1 MIIWAR
7 APHSAA
13 ALFLFVSCLV
23 AGLQALHATHRARAG
38 TWALSAL
45 SFKDLSSDKIPHWLL
60 QTCEK
65 LGFHEPTNVQ
75 QEALPSIFEG
85 RDVVL
90 QAQTGSGKTLAY
102 GLPVLSSIDA
112 SRAAIQAVI
121 VVPTR
126 ELGLQVSAVLK
137 QLSTGSPERI
147 MIMTVVE
154 GSKNRRQQLWATAE
168 PPHVVV
174 GNPKALQRLVDL
186 GRLRLNSVSFVVL
199 DEVDAILISPETRQ
213 DLHKLLS
220 QKLSNSYQSVELENL
235 LDDEAAGGLQE
246 SLVYT
251 NLAKDHRDIT
261 ASQSQYRSSRQTI
274 MCSATI
280 PQRQHFASTCLKNG
294 WTETLPLLVHV
305 SAAELVPKQVKH
317 EHIEVPAEQR
327 LAVLRYVV
335 AKELSAHLDQG
346 GGGFRAIVFTDEDDQ
361 QLQQQQQQQQNTVD
375 LELIKKACESG
386 LKRDENKASGTVSI
400 LREDSSLDERASSLL
415 AFREGAASI
424 LLCSGLAAR
433 GIDVPETSHVVM
445 LDLPDNVNEYVHR
458 AGRAGRMGRPGKVI
472 TLSAPGQDFVVAR
485 FSNELGVTIKKRS
498 VRLTSKPSM
507 VDTAVPEDA
516 APEKATQADPPA
528 KKATSIFSLRRK
540 RGEEK
545 EK

>member
-1 MIIWAR
+1 M
-7 APHSAA
+7 
-13 ALFLFVSCLV
+13 
-23 AGLQALHATHRARAG
+23 
-38 TWALSAL
+38 
-45 SFKDLSSDKIPHWLL
+45 WLL
-60 QTCEK
+60 QNCEK
-65 LGFHEPTNVQ
+65 LGFLEPTSVQ

-147 MIMTVVE
+147 MIMSVVE

-168 PPHVVV
+168 PPHIVV

-220 QKLSNSYQSVELENL
+220 QKLSNTYQSVELENL

-335 AKELSAHLDQG
+335 AKELSAHLEQG
-346 GGGFRAIVFTDEDDQ
+346 GVGFRAIVFTDEDEQQ

-386 LKRDENKASGTVSI
+386 LKSVGDKASGTVCI

-415 AFREGAASI
+415 AFRQGAASI

-445 LDLPDNVNEYVHR
+445 LGLPDNVNEYVHR

-485 FSNELGVTIKKRS
+485 FSNELGVPIRKRS
-498 VRLTSKPSM
+498 VRLTSKPATG
-507 VDTAVPEDA
+507 DAQDDKHEDA
-516 APEKATQADPPA
+516 APKEPSQADPPA
-528 KKATSIFSLRRK
+528 KKASAIFSARRRK